1 MATNTAVTSTTP
13 SILSS
18 PNEKGPYSIGFVY
31 VNQSD
36 VEVYVNGVKKSITTD
51 YTFSS
56 ATQIT
61 FVANPTV
68 SIEFRRNS
76 DLTARSVDFNDGSV
90 LTESDLDSNTNQILY
105 AQQEIINDVATKT
118 GTETLTNKTLTTP
131 DINTP
136 DIDGGTIDGATIS
149 SCTIN
154 NNVTGALTGN
164 ASTATTLQNA
174 RTIGGVSFDGSAN
187 INLAGVNTSGTQDTS
202 GNAATATQLE
212 TARTIGGVSFNGT
225 SNINLPGV
233 NATGNQNT
241 SGSAATL
248 TTPRNI
254 NGTAFNGS
262 ADITITAA
270 GNTLTGNTL
279 ASGVTASSLTSVGTL
294 AGLNVDGNIDI
305 SNGEIK
311 LGNGD
316 EFVLKYDETNNR
328 ANIVTDSLRFDSSSG
343 SLNVYFANNLE
354 LAISGFGIQLSDR
367 VYPETNNAID
377 LGWEDAGKRFRNIS
391 AEGIGKFGSLNITGN
406 ITVGGTV
413 DGRDVATDGSKLDG
427 IDTGAKDDQTAA
439 EIKTLLDSSGLVNN
453 QIDASA
459 AIAGSKISP
468 VFTSNTTI
476 QTTHPKLFLTDSNS
490 DSDFSLENAN
500 GVYRIYD
507 QTHSASRLEIASDG
521 TVDVIG
527 NLDVGAGIDVTGD
540 ISVTGDIK
548 VGTAA
553 GTANQYLK
561 KSSSNELAWETVSPG
576 AAGGANTIHMNDSVK
591 LTFGDSTT
599 PDLEIYHDE
608 NHSYIQDEG
617 TGNLYIDANQF
628 YLRQASDD
636 TVLIQTTSAGKTV
649 IKYNGSASASIETTS
664 TGGKV
669 TGDTLQVSGS
679 GHTKLQIETTGTGH
693 ATGIQIKHAS
703 GNAAEQ
709 TWQIQTDGSAD
720 GDLKLRNATA
730 GTDAIVVD
738 PSNNASFAGDITVS
752 TTKPTIT
759 LNDTNSESDY
769 IVQNDDGVFAITDI
783 DNAVGRITIAPNG
796 QTNIN
801 GNCDFNN
808 GIDVTGAATFAGD
821 VNLANTKTIKFP
833 GAGVDAGATI
843 KHQSGNFEINNDT
856 GNTYFDTTGSHYLR
870 TNGSTTALT
879 LDNSQNAT
887 FTGAVSVASK
897 TVSQTAT
904 AVAALEI
911 DCATGNYFT
920 KAITTSSTFTF
931 ANVPASGTAYG
942 FVIEIDVTGSST
954 AITWPAAVKWPG
966 GTAPTLTDTKTHVFT
981 FATVDGGT
989 TWRASSLVD
998 YTT

>member
-1 MATNTAVTSTTP
+1 MATNTAVTSTQPT
-13 SILSS
+13 ILSS

-105 AQQEIINDVATKT
+105 AQQEIINDFATKT
-118 GTETLTNKTLTTP
+118 GTETLTNKTLTSP

-294 AGLNVDGNIDI
+294 AGLTVDGDVIIDGASKDFSIRNGSGVEKFRVDSEDGDTTI
-305 SNGEIK
+305 SGQLTVTGDIVGGGDLTLASNTLVIGNFSVYGNTA
-311 LGNGD
+311 LGNHNADTISPYGKFNLD
-316 EFVLKYDETNNR
+316 LIPTSTN
-328 ANIVTDSLRFDSSSG
+328 
-343 SLNVYFANNLE
+343 
-354 LAISGFGIQLSDR
+354 
-367 VYPETNNAID
+367 ID
-377 LGWEDAGKRFRNIS
+377 LGASSTRFGDI
-391 AEGIGKFGSLNITGN
+391 FGTTVDVTGN
-406 ITVGGTV
+406 ITVGGDIVTTSNGDIELDPNGSGKV
-413 DGRDVATDGSKLDG
+413 IFKGNATKGAGQFVLNCENNSHGIVIKGPPHSAAASYTLTLPNDDGSANQVLKTDGSGVLSWVDQSG
-427 IDTGAKDDQTAA
+427 GGGSYANSDVDSHLNISGASSGQILSWNGSDYAWVADQT
-439 EIKTLLDSSGLVNN
+439 SS
-453 QIDASA
+453 
-459 AIAGSKISP
+459 
-468 VFTSNTTI
+468 
-476 QTTHPKLFLTDSNS
+476 
-490 DSDFSLENAN
+490 
-500 GVYRIYD
+500 
-507 QTHSASRLEIASDG
+507 
-521 TVDVIG
+521 
-527 NLDVGAGIDVTGD
+527 
-540 ISVTGDIK
+540 
-548 VGTAA
+548 
-553 GTANQYLK
+553 
-561 KSSSNELAWETVSPG
+561 
-576 AAGGANTIHMNDSVK
+576 AGGANAIHLNDNVK
-591 LTFGDSTT
+591 LTFGDTTT
-599 PDLEIYHDE
+599 PDLKIYHDT
-608 NHSYIQDEG
+608 NHTFIEDSGVGD
-617 TGNLYIDANQF
+617 LYISSNKVRIRNAGVNQDMIIAEDGGPVSL
-628 YLRQASDD
+628 Y
-636 TVLIQTTSAGKTV
+636 G
-649 IKYNGSASASIETTS
+649 YGSSSPKFETTS
-664 TGGKV
+664 TGAKV
-669 TGDTLQVSGS
+669 TGDLEVTSKLGVGTSSPTQLLHVHSGASSGGLHLQSDGSTNYITSVQVADDFISGAAAGS
-679 GHTKLQIETTGTGH
+679 LAIRS
-693 ATGIQIKHAS
+693 AS
-703 GNAAEQ
+703 G
-709 TWQIQTDGSAD
+709 IY
-720 GDLKLRNATA
+720 
-730 GTDAIVVD
+730 
-738 PSNNASFAGDITVS
+738 F
-752 TTKPTIT
+752 
-759 LNDTNSESDY
+759 
-769 IVQNDDGVFAITDI
+769 
-783 DNAVGRITIAPNG
+783 
-796 QTNIN
+796 
-801 GNCDFNN
+801 
-808 GIDVTGAATFAGD
+808 
-821 VNLANTKTIKFP
+821 
-833 GAGVDAGATI
+833 
-843 KHQSGNFEINNDT
+843 SGNGGTNHLDISST
-856 GNTYFDTTGSHYLR
+856 GNT
-870 TNGSTTALT
+870 
-879 LDNSQNAT
+879 T
-887 FTGAVSVASK
+887 FGGAVSVASK

-931 ANVPASGTAYG
+931 SNVPASGTAYG
-942 FVIEIDVTGSST
+942 FVLEVDCSNAST
-954 AITWPAAVKWPG
+954 AITWPNHASDSNNQTVHWPG